1 MRKSYPSDITREQFE
16 VIRPILDRAKKTT
29 HPRKY
34 DLYDIFCAVLYLIK
48 EGCTWRGIP
57 HDFPKWENV
66 RYHYDIWA
74 KPDENGFS
82 LLDGILR
89 DLVEIERETD
99 NREAQTT
106 MLIIDSKTSQNA
118 DTAKTNGYDAG
129 KKTGIKWHVGVDT
142 LGLPH
147 VIALTAADVTDRD
160 GAVWMIARFCEATKE
175 SLDRRRIYRRKV
187 NGGTNFETPM
197 RKAMSLIEEDGFEKA
212 DVVFITDGECELNE
226 TYARELYEKQTA
238 PGFTV
243 TGILLDADSPG
254 MEFSL
259 RNFCQNI

>member
-118 DTAKTNGYDAG
+118 DTAEEKGYDAG
-129 KKTGIKWHVGVDT
+129 KKNGNQV
-142 LGLPH
+142 
-147 VIALTAADVTDRD
+147 AY
-160 GAVWMIARFCEATKE
+160 
-175 SLDRRRIYRRKV
+175 RRRYFGTASRHPGYDSRR
-187 NGGTNFETPM
+187 
-197 RKAMSLIEEDGFEKA
+197 D
-212 DVVFITDGECELNE
+212 
-226 TYARELYEKQTA
+226 
-238 PGFTV
+238 
-243 TGILLDADSPG
+243 
-254 MEFSL
+254 
-259 RNFCQNI
+259 

>member
-16 VIRPILDRAKKTT
+16 VIRPVLERAKKTT

-48 EGCTWRGIP
+48 EGCSWRAIP

-89 DLVEIERETD
+89 DLVEIERKTD
-99 NREAQTT
+99 SREAQTT

-118 DTAKTNGYDAG
+118 DTAGTKGYDAG
-129 KKTGIKWHVGVDT
+129 KKNGNQMAFRGRYSGTSSYYPAYGGRC
-142 LGLPH
+142 
-147 VIALTAADVTDRD
+147 DRPRRCRPD
-160 GAVWMIARFCEATKE
+160 DYPLLQHNRLSGFIKE
-175 SLDRRRIYRRKV
+175 SHDRRRIYGRKLRGSRQIRLRR
-187 NGGTNFETPM
+187 GGGGC
-197 RKAMSLIEEDGFEKA
+197 KAERTSYFQGSA
-212 DVVFITDGECELNE
+212 Q
-226 TYARELYEKQTA
+226 A
-238 PGFTV
+238 
-243 TGILLDADSPG
+243 LDCGTHVRLA
-254 MEFSL
+254 
-259 RNFCQNI
+259 

>member
-16 VIRPILDRAKKTT
+16 VIRPILNRATKTT

-89 DLVEIERETD
+89 DPVEIERETD
-99 NREAQTT
+99 NREARTT
-106 MLIIDSKTSQNA
+106 MLIIDSKTSRNA
-118 DTAKTNGYDAG
+118 DTAKEKGYDAG
-129 KKTGIKWHVGVDT
+129 KKNRNQVAYGRRYSGIASCHPAHDSQC
-142 LGLPH
+142 
-147 VIALTAADVTDRD
+147 D
-160 GAVWMIARFCEATKE
+160 GP
-175 SLDRRRIYRRKV
+175 RRRRPHDFPLLRR
-187 NGGTNFETPM
+187 NRLSGF
-197 RKAMSLIEEDGFEKA
+197 IEENHG
-212 DVVFITDGECELNE
+212 
-226 TYARELYEKQTA
+226 
-238 PGFTV
+238 
-243 TGILLDADSPG
+243 
-254 MEFSL
+254 
-259 RNFCQNI
+259 

>member
-16 VIRPILDRAKKTT
+16 VIRPLLSGATKTT

-74 KPDENGFS
+74 KPDETGFS

-99 NREAQTT
+99 GREARTT

-118 DTAKTNGYDAG
+118 DTAETKGYDAG
-129 KKTGIKWHVGVDT
+129 KKNGNQVAYRGRYS
-142 LGLPH
+142 G
-147 VIALTAADVTDRD
+147 TAA
-160 GAVWMIARFCEATKE
+160 
-175 SLDRRRIYRRKV
+175 
-187 NGGTNFETPM
+187 
-197 RKAMSLIEEDGFEKA
+197 
-212 DVVFITDGECELNE
+212 
-226 TYARELYEKQTA
+226 
-238 PGFTV
+238 
-243 TGILLDADSPG
+243 
-254 MEFSL
+254 
-259 RNFCQNI
+259 

>member
-16 VIRPILDRAKKTT
+16 VIRPILTRAKKVT

-48 EGCTWRGIP
+48 EGCTWRAIP

-66 RYHYDIWA
+66 RYHYDSWA

-99 NREAQTT
+99 NRKAQTS

-118 DTAKTNGYDAG
+118 DTAEEKGYDAG
-129 KKTGIKWHVGVDT
+129 KKNRNQV
-142 LGLPH
+142 
-147 VIALTAADVTDRD
+147 AY
-160 GAVWMIARFCEATKE
+160 
-175 SLDRRRIYRRKV
+175 RRRYS
-187 NGGTNFETPM
+187 G
-197 RKAMSLIEEDGFEKA
+197 
-212 DVVFITDGECELNE
+212 
-226 TYARELYEKQTA
+226 TA
-238 PGFTV
+238 PCHSGYDSRRDRPRRRRPHDFP
-243 TGILLDADSPG
+243 LL
-254 MEFSL
+254 
-259 RNFCQNI
+259 